1 MAAHVEERPDSGA
14 QPPRRGTGRE
24 RSASAGWLVV
34 AIALI
39 LAGAGAILVSTAFD
53 TPEEARTL
61 GANLPV
67 NDSAVNALDLSA
79 TNSPALVQSPAD
91 PDNLAVA
98 GRVDS
103 PEYGCSLQVSFD
115 GGGRW
120 AQTPIPA
127 PADRSAGTRCYAPD
141 AAFAADG
148 TLYITYVTLK
158 GRANSPEAAWIVR
171 SRDGGETLSNPVRT
185 PLPPHA
191 FQLRL
196 AADPTSRN
204 RLYLT
209 YVQAGELGLYQ
220 FAGTGNPIQ
229 AIRSDDGGQK
239 WSSPSRV
246 SSPDRERPV
255 APTPVVGPD
264 GELYVLYLDL
274 GDDSLDYAGAHR
286 GRGGPPYDG
295 KWQLVL
301 SRSTDRGKSWEESV
315 VDPGIVPTERFIV
328 FTPPYPSL
336 AVDGDSGRLYA
347 SFQDGRNGSADVL
360 LWSLGEGDEKWS
372 KPLQVND
379 TPRGDRTGQY
389 LPKLAVAP
397 NGRLDVAYYDRRAD
411 HANVLNEVSFQSSYD
426 AGESFG
432 PRLRLSDRAFSSRIG
447 FGLERGLADLGS
459 RLGLL
464 SADTRAYA
472 VWTDTRGGSVRTAKQ
487 DIARAVVAFSEP
499 ARLSDAATWLLRIGG
514 VLLILLGVVIAIAL
528 GRRRP
533 AEPAGPEPTAA

>member
-1 MAAHVEERPDSGA
+1 MTTQVEERPDSGA
-14 QPPRRGTGRE
+14 QPPPRRSGRD

-34 AIALI
+34 ALALI

-79 TNSPALVQSPAD
+79 TNSPALVQSPVD
-91 PDNLAVA
+91 PDNLVVA
-98 GRVDS
+98 SRVDS

-127 PADRSAGTRCYAPD
+127 PTDRSAGTRCYAPD
-141 AAFAADG
+141 AVFAADG
-148 TLYITYVTLK
+148 TLFLTYVTLK
-158 GRANSPEAAWIVR
+158 GRANAPEAAWIVR

-185 PLPPHA
+185 PLPAHA
-191 FQLRL
+191 FQVRL
-196 AADPTSRN
+196 AADPAARN

-209 YVQAGELGLYQ
+209 WLQAGELGLYQ

-229 AIRSDDGGQK
+229 AIRSEDGGQT
-239 WSSPSRV
+239 WSAPSRV

-255 APTPVVGPD
+255 APTPAVGPK
-264 GELYVLYLDL
+264 GQLYVLYLDL
-274 GDDSLDYAGAHR
+274 GEDSLDYSGAHR
-286 GRGGPPYDG
+286 GQGGPPYGG

-301 SRSTDRGKSWEESV
+301 SRSTDRGKGWEESV

-336 AVDGDSGRLYA
+336 AVDRDSGRLYA

-360 LWSLGEGDEKWS
+360 LWSLGPGDENWS
-372 KPLQVND
+372 KPVQVND
-379 TPRGDRTGQY
+379 TPRGDRTAQY

-411 HANVLNEVSFQSSYD
+411 RANVLNEVSFQSSYD
-426 AGESFG
+426 EGETFG
-432 PRLRLSDRAFSSRIG
+432 TRLRLSDRAFSSRIG
-447 FGLERGLADLGS
+447 FGLERDMADLGS

-464 SADTRAYA
+464 SSDSRAYA
-472 VWTDTRGGSVRTAKQ
+472 VWTDTRGGSVKTAKQ
-487 DIARAVVAFSEP
+487 DIARAVVAFNDP

-514 VLLILLGVVIAIAL
+514 ALLIVLGVAIAVVL
-528 GRRRP
+528 GRRRRPGADP
-533 AEPAGPEPTAA
+533 AVA